1 MDYEVLRGLTLEVLR
16 NRFSQGDILQLVDA
30 VNGVEALAVSRG
42 FYQPVT
48 SPSPG
53 VQVSARMPEE
63 DREKT
68 RQVLW
73 DFTLEGLI
81 FPGAS
86 VDQPDVHFLKRTI
99 YGRETLERGYP
110 TPYDPDGFLRYL
122 RGEVPTADPTI
133 LTYATESL
141 QTFLRGNLLA
151 STVMLG
157 VASEK
162 AILLLI
168 DEYVNAIQD
177 PARKSSIQ
185 GSFDARFSIIRKFQL
200 LRAEFNG
207 IRGQMRGRVP
217 DDLDIQLDGVFNLIR
232 NTRNDAGHPTGVAM
246 DRRRAYAN
254 LQLFTPYCKTV
265 YALISYFQQNPII

>member
-1 MDYEVLRGLTLEVLR
+1 M
-16 NRFSQGDILQLVDA
+16 S
-30 VNGVEALAVSRG
+30 
-42 FYQPVT
+42 
-48 SPSPG
+48 
-53 VQVSARMPEE
+53 EE

-73 DFTLEGLI
+73 DFVLEGLV

-86 VDQPDVHFLKRTI
+86 VNQPDVHFLKRTI

-110 TPYDPDGFLRYL
+110 TPYDPDRYL
-122 RGEVPTADPTI
+122 ASLQTEVPGVDSTI

-162 AILLLI
+162 AVLILI
-168 DEYVNAIQD
+168 DEYVKAIQD
-177 PARKSSIQ
+177 PSRR
-185 GSFDARFSIIRKFQL
+185 GSVQAKFDARFSIIRKFQL
-200 LRAEFNG
+200 LRAEFDA
-207 IRGQMRGRVP
+207 IKGQMRGNVP

-265 YALISYFQQNPII
+265 YAMISYFQRNPIT